1 MSTDSESSIDWLES
15 DHEDSEQ
22 EDGLQEG
29 DESQCQPSTPDH
41 ASSTPPPPNAP
52 PPPGV
57 HHHHNALKRQHSAY
71 SSPPGTSQTE
81 QLFARKCRELQCY
94 IPPLSL
100 ILNGLRSGRYRERL
114 STFQESVAMDRI
126 QRIMGVLRNPGLGD
140 KYIHIL
146 LKMEVMLKSWFPQ
159 VKLLE
164 QPPTS
169 QTEEPVPSKKPKLC
183 SSATVAP
190 FTYTTDPASGP
201 KTLSV
206 TDLTPPAAYSASN
219 LKWLHTSPIC
229 SPTAEQGRAKDR
241 DLTQDSAVSSS
252 TDCPTETKAAA
263 PRGPPL
269 GKINAPCL
277 ERLLRSTESIITTQ
291 RMDSSSS

>member
-15 DHEDSEQ
+15 DHEEEEESEQ
-22 EDGLQEG
+22 EGSTQVPDRRN
-29 DESQCQPSTPDH
+29 SQTAPVQASPSAH
-41 ASSTPPPPNAP
+41 Q
-52 PPPGV
+52 
-57 HHHHNALKRQHSAY
+57 HALKRQHSTQCC
-71 SSPPGTSQTE
+71 PPSTSQTE
-81 QLFARKCRELQCY
+81 QLFAQKCRELQCY
-94 IPPLSL
+94 IPPLTL

-126 QRIMGVLRNPGLGD
+126 QRIMGVLQNPGLGD

-164 QPPTS
+164 QPPTT

-183 SSATVAP
+183 SSATVGP
-190 FTYTTDPASGP
+190 FTCTEPVSGP

-206 TDLTPPAAYSASN
+206 TDLTPPGAYSASN
-219 LKWLHTSPIC
+219 MKWLHTSPIC
-229 SPTAEQGRAKDR
+229 SPTAEQSRAKDR

-252 TDCPTETKAAA
+252 TDCHTETKPT

-277 ERLLRSTESIITTQ
+277 ERLLRSTESIITQ

>member
-15 DHEDSEQ
+15 DHEERDSEQ
-22 EDGLQEG
+22 EGGLQEER
-29 DESQCQPSTPDH
+29 DR
-41 ASSTPPPPNAP
+41 ASSQTAP
-52 PPPGV
+52 AQASPGA
-57 HHHHNALKRQHSAY
+57 HQRALKRQHSAH
-71 SSPPGTSQTE
+71 SCPPSTSQTE
-81 QLFARKCRELQCY
+81 QLFAQKCRELQCY
-94 IPPLSL
+94 IPPLAL

-126 QRIMGVLRNPGLGD
+126 QRIMGVLQNPGLGD

-159 VKLLE
+159 VKLPE
-164 QPPTS
+164 QPPA
-169 QTEEPVPSKKPKLC
+169 TEEPVPSKKLKLC
-183 SSATVAP
+183 SSTMMGP
-190 FTYTTDPASGP
+190 FTYTEPVSGP

-206 TDLTPPAAYSASN
+206 TDLTPPGAYSASN
-219 LKWLHTSPIC
+219 MKWLHTSPIC
-229 SPTAEQGRAKDR
+229 SPTAERSRATDS

-252 TDCPTETKAAA
+252 TDCHTETKPA

-277 ERLLRSTESIITTQ
+277 ERLLRSTESIITQ